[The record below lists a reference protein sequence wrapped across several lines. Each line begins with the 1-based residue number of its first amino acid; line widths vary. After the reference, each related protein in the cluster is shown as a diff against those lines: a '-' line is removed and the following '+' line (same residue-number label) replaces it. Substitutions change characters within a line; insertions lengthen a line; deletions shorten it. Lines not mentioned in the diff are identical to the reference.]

1 MNKLAVLFALTVCLG
16 TGLHAQDVF
25 ATIEG
30 TILDSAEAAV
40 PKAKVT
46 VTNVD
51 RNQVVRALTSDA
63 SGLYSATLLPIGNY
77 SVKVEATGFK
87 TETRTGIVLNVA
99 DDLKINIKLEIGA
112 VSETVEVKE
121 ESIQVETANATA
133 STTIDGTQVRE
144 LALSTRN
151 YQALVA
157 LMPGVAI
164 KANPVDDFFIGNS
177 VPSGLSAQTPYYV
190 NGQRYSANNWMVDGA
205 DNVDRGAN
213 LTLMTF
219 PSVDS
224 IAEFKV
230 ERSLYSADT
239 GRAAGGQI
247 EVVTRNGTSK
257 FHGSLYEFF
266 RNDKLA
272 ANNWSNNANSV
283 LVNGKVQVPPIRW
296 NDFGGTIGGPV
307 PLGHY
312 NKDKNKT
319 FFFFSEEARRIH
331 TYNTLNPVLP
341 TPSMVTGTFPTPI
354 CIEPVSG
361 GCPAGSTVTNQISV
375 SQVNPVAA
383 AYIKDIWTK
392 LPLAGTTTGGFFP
405 VQNIF
410 NSRQEVIRIDQRFGD
425 RLNLWG
431 KIANDAIPTT
441 EPGGLFNGSSIPYV
455 AVTNTQSPGK
465 IFVLHGVY
473 SFSPALSS
481 DTSFN
486 FSQSRIISTPAGLMS
501 KANTPDINPT
511 EPFANLEGVA
521 PELTYSGNVS
531 LAAFGRYHERN
542 LNIGINENLIW
553 IKGRHALK
561 FGGVLTRLQ
570 QEREPK
576 LHLAVWQFHFRRH
589 GRAER
594 DQFVHPGMGEL
605 HAGERLHFQPAFHR
619 YHAQPLGVAI

>member
-1 MNKLAVLFALTVCLG
+1 M
-16 TGLHAQDVF
+16 
-25 ATIEG
+25 I
-30 TILDSAEAAV
+30 
-40 PKAKVT
+40 
-46 VTNVD
+46 
-51 RNQVVRALTSDA
+51 RALTSDT
-63 SGLYSATLLPIGNY
+63 SGVYSATLLPIGNY

-112 VSETVEVKE
+112 VSESVEVKE

-257 FHGSLYEFF
+257 YHGSLYEFF

-341 TPSMVTGTFPTPI
+341 TPSMVAGTFPTPI

-361 GCPAGSTVTNQISV
+361 GCPAGSTITNQISA
-375 SQVNPVAA
+375 SLINPVAA
-383 AYIKDIWTK
+383 AYIKDIWNK
-392 LPLAGTTTGGFFP
+392 LPLA
-405 VQNIF
+405 
-410 NSRQEVIRIDQRFGD
+410 RHHDQRVF
-425 RLNLWG
+425 
-431 KIANDAIPTT
+431 
-441 EPGGLFNGSSIPYV
+441 SSPE
-455 AVTNTQSPGK
+455 Q
-465 IFVLHGVY
+465 H
-473 SFSPALSS
+473 LS
-481 DTSFN
+481 T
-486 FSQSRIISTPAGLMS
+486 
-501 KANTPDINPT
+501 
-511 EPFANLEGVA
+511 
-521 PELTYSGNVS
+521 
-531 LAAFGRYHERN
+531 AAR
-542 LNIGINENLIW
+542 
-553 IKGRHALK
+553 K
-561 FGGVLTRLQ
+561 
-570 QEREPK
+570 
-576 LHLAVWQFHFRRH
+576 
-589 GRAER
+589 
-594 DQFVHPGMGEL
+594 
-605 HAGERLHFQPAFHR
+605 
-619 YHAQPLGVAI
+619 